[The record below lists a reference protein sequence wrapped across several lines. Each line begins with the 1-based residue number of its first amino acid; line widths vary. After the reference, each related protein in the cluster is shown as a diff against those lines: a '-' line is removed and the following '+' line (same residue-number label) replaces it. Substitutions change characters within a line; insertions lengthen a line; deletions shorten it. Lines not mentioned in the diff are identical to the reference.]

1 MFPVPDNYTQ
11 FKIIALDPGLN
22 NIGVAIFDIEAY
34 PLKIVRIHALT
45 LKEERVLDTVTLDDD
60 YTPDRTM
67 KRGRMVAG
75 VMKFIRAHDPI
86 SVVSESPF
94 FNRLMPSSF
103 AVLTEVIN
111 DIFKEIL
118 EYNNNIRLSTVE
130 PLLVKHTLGV
140 AGKKGKDVVRE
151 AMNTR
156 KDILDLLDVEL
167 DFLDEHAI
175 DAIGV
180 GVTYFTRRLS
190 LGEPKK

>member
-1 MFPVPDNYTQ
+1 MFPIPDTFHQ

-22 NIGVAIFDIEAY
+22 NIGVAIFEIDAY
-34 PLKIVRIHALT
+34 PLKITKINALT
-45 LKEERVLDTVTLDDD
+45 LKEERVLDTVSLDTD

-67 KRGRMVAG
+67 KRARMVAG
-75 VMKFIRAHDPI
+75 VMKFIRAHDPVG
-86 SVVSESPF
+86 VVSESPF

-118 EYNNNIRLSTVE
+118 EYNNNIRLATVE

-151 AMNTR
+151 AMSNR
-156 KDILDLLDVEL
+156 DDILAVLEEEL
-167 DFLDEHAI
+167 ATLDEHAI
-175 DAIGV
+175 DAVGV
-180 GVTYFTRRLS
+180 GVTYFTRRLK